1 MSLYKNR
8 REQIQR
14 ANQIR
19 ALVRILVGFSINKL
33 WTTEESVDLL
43 TEAKIQTVQT
53 EGGFPIEIES
63 QISKIIT
70 YSLAIFIL

>member
-1 MSLYKNR
+1 M
-8 REQIQR
+8 
-14 ANQIR
+14 
-19 ALVRILVGFSINKL
+19 GFSINKL